1 MSDDSGREP
10 MNDDEGGR
18 FSWSDIL
25 AIVIAVFQL
34 ILPRVLLLAVV
45 LLGIAWLMGRAVK

>member
-45 LLGIAWLMGRAVK
+45 LLGIAWLMGRAVR